1 VAEQKPQLTSARTYD
16 AIYNQPDPRAYF
28 RTLEPLGYR
37 QPEVIAGFLSAR
49 GGAIARHLGRKR
61 LRILDFA
68 CGYGALGAMLRH
80 RIGMQDLYDRYA
92 TEAGAGFAEADRRY
106 FADLRD
112 ESVAVELGGIDIAE
126 QAVGYAQA
134 CSLLDQ
140 GGTEHLAEGP
150 PGAALAAFFAETDL
164 IVETGAVY
172 RFLPACYASLMRSS
186 PKRPW
191 LLFGPRG
198 DVDTLKVAD
207 FLTGE
212 GYRLERVS
220 TINRRYR
227 RFSDAEEQRDSEA
240 NMAQLGHVVAERSR
254 EGWFV
259 NPIVLARPEVEAAAL
274 PIEQLAY

>member
-1 VAEQKPQLTSARTYD
+1 MAEQKSQLTSARTYD

-49 GGAIARHLGRKR
+49 GDAIAQYLGRAR

-80 RIGMQDLYDRYA
+80 RIGMQDLYARYA
-92 TEAGAGFAEADRRY
+92 TEAGAGFAESDRRY

-112 ESVAVELGGIDIAE
+112 ESVAMELGGIDIAD
-126 QAVGYAQA
+126 QAVGYARA
-134 CSLLDQ
+134 SGLLDQ
-140 GGTEHLAEGP
+140 GFTENLAEGP
-150 PGAALAAFFAETDL
+150 PGPALADFFAETDL

-172 RFLPACYASLMRSS
+172 RFLPTCYASLMRSS

-198 DVDTLKVAD
+198 DVDTVRVAA
-207 FLTGE
+207 FLTEE
-212 GYRLERVS
+212 GYRLEQVS

-227 RFSDAEEQRDSEA
+227 LFSDPEEQRDSEA
-240 NMAQLGHVVAERSR
+240 NMALLGHVVAERSH
-254 EGWFV
+254 EGWFL
-259 NPIVLARPEVEAAAL
+259 NPIVLARPEAEAAAL